1 MIGEKRL
8 NFNVMKKLVLA
19 VTGIRSE
26 YDIMS
31 SVFRAIDN
39 HPELELNLAVTGAHL
54 SENFGYTIN
63 EIENDGFKIVD
74 HIESLL
80 SGNKESLRVK

>member
-1 MIGEKRL
+1 MKRIIL
-8 NFNVMKKLVLA
+8 G

-39 HPELELNLAVTGAHL
+39 SLSLDLKLVVTGAHL
-54 SENFGYTIN
+54 SDAYGHTID
-63 EIENDGFKIVD
+63 EIRSDGFEVID
-74 HIESLL
+74 EIQNLL
-80 SGNKESLRVK
+80 NGDKDLFRVKVLRFSCKG

>member
-1 MIGEKRL
+1 MKRIIL
-8 NFNVMKKLVLA
+8 G

-39 HPELELNLAVTGAHL
+39 SLSLDLKLVVTGAHL
-54 SENFGYTIN
+54 SDAYGHTVD
-63 EIENDGFKIVD
+63 EIRSDGFEVID
-74 HIESLL
+74 EIQNLL
-80 SGNKESLRVK
+80 NGDKDLFG